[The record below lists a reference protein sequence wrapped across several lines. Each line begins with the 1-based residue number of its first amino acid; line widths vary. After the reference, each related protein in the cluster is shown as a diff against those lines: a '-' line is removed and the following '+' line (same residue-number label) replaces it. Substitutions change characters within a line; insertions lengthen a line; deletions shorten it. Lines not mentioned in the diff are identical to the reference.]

1 MSQNSEA
8 KILLYKG
15 FSMGNQEVLKLSFE
29 IISRKLKWD
38 FFKNLGTISGTLLSR
53 MSKNTAWKVS
63 KYGVFP
69 GPNTENTDQKK
80 LRIWTLFT

>member
-53 MSKNTAWKVS
+53 MSKNTVWKVS

-69 GPNTENTDQKK
+69 GPNTEKYGPEKIPYWDT
-80 LRIWTLFT
+80 